1 MSILDSV
8 MNMVEH
14 HSGVSPQQH
23 STLVESAMQML
34 GNHEGLSGLV
44 SNAESQGL
52 GSVVQSWIGNGA
64 NQSVAPQQVQGL
76 LGKTAS
82 PNPPAGK
89 AFLPGW
95 QAWLSRAS
103 CRCLST
109 SSHPVANSLKLR
121 KEGIPET

>member
-8 MNMVEH
+8 MNTVEQ

-44 SNAESQGL
+44 SNAESQGM

-76 LGKTAS
+76 LGQDRIAQLAS
-82 PNPPAGK
+82 RAGIPAGV
-89 AFLPGW
+89 ASLALARILPVLVDKLTPGGKLP
-95 QAWLSRAS
+95 QAA
-103 CRCLST
+103 
-109 SSHPVANSLKLR
+109 
-121 KEGIPET
+121 